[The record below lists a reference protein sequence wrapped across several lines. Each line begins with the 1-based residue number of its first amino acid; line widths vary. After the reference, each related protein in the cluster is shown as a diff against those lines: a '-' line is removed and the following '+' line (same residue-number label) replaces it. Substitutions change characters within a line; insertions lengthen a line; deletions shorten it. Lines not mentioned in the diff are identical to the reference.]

1 MLKKVGESES
11 ESEGLFLSLY
21 LFFYFISFY
30 YNFVEIFGFHG
41 GKNTDDILGARD
53 VIHSRNAVAVYG
65 RLRIGVYPSPSRLFS
80 FSSSL
85 LF

>member
-1 MLKKVGESES
+1 MRVF
-11 ESEGLFLSLY
+11 FLIIY
-21 LFFYFISFY
+21 FFLLHFISFY

-65 RLRIGVYPSPSRLFS
+65 RLRIGVYPSPSRLLS
-80 FSSSL
+80 FSSSP